1 MNSSEPFDVS
11 KERVYK
17 MKFTIATESEV
28 LKYFNIAKEW
38 YESTNGTF
46 SACQSVAKYA
56 VIEYIANSE

>member
-1 MNSSEPFDVS
+1 
-11 KERVYK
+11 